1 MLSYYY
7 RNYSNNSTPLEFRPL
22 SFYQSHNYFFVLLN
36 FDHANLNN
44 KINFQPSFLSKTGR
58 HVMHWRSHFV
68 GCQRCGLASLTSKND
83 VKHVS
88 MNRKIF
94 QQSFI
99 ITNLPFYLIW
109 HEIMDVSCDNKPSL

>member
-1 MLSYYY
+1 MELSVI
-7 RNYSNNSTPLEFRPL
+7 SNIYTR
-22 SFYQSHNYFFVLLN
+22 
-36 FDHANLNN
+36 
-44 KINFQPSFLSKTGR
+44 R
-58 HVMHWRSHFV
+58 HVMHGPSHIVLV

-88 MNRKIF
+88 MNRQIF

-109 HEIMDVSCDNKPSL
+109 HEIVVCLVTTSQVCDR